1 MDKNKI
7 KVWYDEETDIL
18 YVSFKS
24 GVSVDSEEIDE
35 DIRIEYGKDGEV
47 VGIEIHNLTKMV
59 AKSLAAQIKEV
70 TKL

>member
-24 GVSVDSEEIDE
+24 GVSVDSEEIGE
-35 DIRIEYGKDGEV
+35 DIRIEYGKDGEI

-59 AKSLAAQIKEV
+59 AKSLAAQVKEV